1 MDLFIVLGVVVLI
14 TFVVLGVLSV
24 SLTKEEKKEK
34 TISLKDFNQLKEKL
48 SSQVFEE
55 NSAQVIE
62 KDSEIIPIFTPKA
75 PVQAQSDPSK
85 SVAEKRPSL
94 EDEIYKKRAQK
105 LEEELLAV
113 SQKADGESDEAKQTI
128 ETLTKENE
136 SLKSEKA
143 NLEYELIK
151 ARAQTS
157 ALERVSSNYKIQ
169 LEELKARIPKDTQV

>member
-1 MDLFIVLGVVVLI
+1 MVLFIILGAVVLTTFIVLGV
-14 TFVVLGVLSV
+14 LSFL
-24 SLTKEEKKEK
+24 LTQEEQKEK
-34 TISLKDFNQLKEKL
+34 AVRVTDFSQLKEKL
-48 SSQVFEE
+48 SSQVFE
-55 NSAQVIE
+55 QDHVKVIE

-136 SLKSEKA
+136 SCWA
-143 NLEYELIK
+143 
-151 ARAQTS
+151 
-157 ALERVSSNYKIQ
+157 
-169 LEELKARIPKDTQV
+169 